1 MALPKETLKAYFI
14 RDKGFLQSLFE
25 GPNSLKN
32 RRLILS
38 ANEGE
43 IDTLIKYLHYLAN
56 GKVRIAAQ
64 NFLNIRRSKKLSYLQ
79 REFEAEKRISML
91 LLGNVTWKREVLLK
105 LAISYPDLLAPLFV
119 LQNPKSKH

>member
-1 MALPKETLKAYFI
+1 MPLPKETLKAYFI
-14 RDKGFLQSLFE
+14 RDKLFLKSLFE

-56 GKVRIAAQ
+56 GKIRIGAE
-64 NFLNIRRSKKLSYLQ
+64 NFSNVRRSRKLTHL
-79 REFEAEKRISML
+79 RKEFESETKISDL
-91 LLGNVTWKREVLLK
+91 LLADDINKRAILLK
-105 LAISYPDLLAPLFV
+105 LSTSYPDLLAPLFV
-119 LQNPKSKH
+119 LPKRKTKQ